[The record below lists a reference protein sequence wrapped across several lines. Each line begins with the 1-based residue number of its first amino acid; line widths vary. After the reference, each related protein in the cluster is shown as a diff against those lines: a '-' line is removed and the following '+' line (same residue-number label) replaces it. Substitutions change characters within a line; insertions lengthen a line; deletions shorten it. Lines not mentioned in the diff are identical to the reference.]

1 MYNAGLRVYMLDN
14 YNWIVRPRYVATTSV
29 AIGRIWLC
37 LQLQLDRL
45 HRPVRL
51 PVVVRPPYPRPAAHP
66 LRRPLLQRST
76 FSTSFA
82 RWQLR
87 CGLSLP
93 VRRNIG
99 PGLGLDVE
107 VPVCI
112 SVSPSRRNVS
122 ARSQCQS
129 VGLNCD
135 MKAANISVS
144 AGLGLERS
152 ISFKIS
158 ASPKYQCTSNLFIS
172 PTATITGRR
181 GRARPCFST
190 MSRCTTASATRSS
203 ATDNSLHTATS

>member
-82 RWQLR
+82 RGQLR

-99 PGLGLDVE
+99 PGLGVE
-107 VPVCI
+107 VPVSI

-158 ASPKYQCTSNLFIS
+158 ASLSTSALATCLF
-172 PTATITGRR
+172 RR
-181 GRARPCFST
+181 P
-190 MSRCTTASATRSS
+190 
-203 ATDNSLHTATS
+203 LL

>member
-29 AIGRIWLC
+29 AIGRIWLS

-82 RWQLR
+82 RGQLR

-99 PGLGLDVE
+99 PGLGLGVE
-107 VPVCI
+107 VPVSI

-158 ASPKYQCTSNLFIS
+158 ASLSTSALATCLF
-172 PTATITGRR
+172 RR
-181 GRARPCFST
+181 P
-190 MSRCTTASATRSS
+190 
-203 ATDNSLHTATS
+203 LL